1 MSELNRIVVAI
12 LVVSVMLSAISSV
25 RKRELSLGTGVIWL
39 VGGLF
44 ALFPLMY
51 PPALLFI
58 TKVIGAKYPA
68 SALTL
73 YAFLFFASLLI
84 ILTAKLE
91 KVMLELTRVER
102 NLGILERRVRHLETG
117 ASDDLHRIG
126 AIEEADS

>member
-1 MSELNRIVVAI
+1 MSELSQLNRIVVAI
-12 LVVSVMLSAISSV
+12 LVVSVMLTAISSV

-44 ALFPLMY
+44 ALIPLMY
-51 PPALLFI
+51 TPVLLFI

-102 NLGILERRVRHLETG
+102 NLGILERRIRHLETETG
-117 ASDDLHRIG
+117 EGSPQVGTLD
-126 AIEEADS
+126 